1 MVSNRWHDVDKK
13 ERGGDIMCEEVL
25 SRVEQVEKK
34 RDFWKE
40 QIEHW
45 QQSDLS
51 QTEYCRRHDLK
62 RHQLAY
68 WKKRFLKAGSDV
80 SFVPVRLDDVPDI
93 PAQPVTAPLSLIIN
107 PHFKIEIRTGFDTRL
122 LRQVILALQGIA

>member
-45 QQSDLS
+45 QQSGLS
-51 QTEYCRRHDLK
+51 QTEYCRRHGLK
-62 RHQLAY
+62 RHRLAY
-68 WKKRFLKAGSDV
+68 WKKRFLKAASDV
-80 SFVPVRLDDVPDI
+80 SFVPVRLDNVPDI
-93 PAQPVTAPLSLIIN
+93 PTQPVTAPLSVIIN
-107 PHFKIEIRTGFDTRL
+107 HHFKIEIRSGFDTRL
-122 LRQVILALQGIA
+122 LRQVIVALQGIA